1 VSKRTELVQ
10 AIQKAGTFQ
19 EQARLVAALDT
30 YDRMQREAAAEER
43 AWGTAGAIVEQTLTP
58 VSVHE
63 HHTAATDWLGEM
75 QTSATGYHQEVCA
88 QAGAWYDRV
97 DPMVKADREEFAQ
110 QALGM
115 ARRTAGVY
123 GEQAQAAA
131 QTFLDYVALLNKDAA
146 SGLPQVDQIRDP
158 KDNPSETPLP
168 LEVFD
173 TFGPPV
179 HPINEGVDGTE
190 DSYRAPL
197 MQEIEQ
203 KGNGMGTPEKPG
215 GHSTSMDESG
225 SYAEVPLGPPGQIP
239 TTASYHDGPSVA
251 IGYAMTMD
259 DYRAQQAAEA
269 EQRSRLGFNQAMKK
283 GAPFA
288 GYKDFEACVAANR
301 DKDDPEAYCGKIK
314 HQVEDGKK
322 EGASQ
327 LDQVQQRVDS
337 FENPKPTGLP
347 QDVMFPL
354 NPAFQGEE
362 NTEELPH
369 AENVAQAKR
378 RAYVA
383 QLLAKSPTEWSENDR
398 REVHAY
404 LTVSAGLTKQ
414 ADEFSQP
421 VHGPGDE
428 VPVSN
433 SADTTPHPA
442 GGSYDKGKAD
452 GQADRASGERPTF
465 SDASSAATDY
475 VKGYSEGY
483 SGGQETPVDNPD
495 VPMSMGGDNGQADL
509 DGEARN
515 TAQVAMASK
524 TAVKKLALKTSARFV
539 TDQAVSDP
547 DFVKGYGWASKWN
560 AKSSMVREG
569 SQAFEAGVYAG
580 ITDNPAQQKAWVAAH
595 REAAKKHQAP
605 ELMRRISLHEKVT
618 RRFAQLHDEA
628 LIRGFYLHAATSTDL
643 VTTGPGTSP
652 DPMGGTPINGPG
664 TPPPMEGGI
673 DPNRPGGP
681 AMYNGAPPY
690 GGGPVAPDPVVGQQQ
705 SSTPPVTDTNNPQD
719 AQMRQ
724 AAFRQLVQDNL
735 TALTSGGAK

>member
-1 VSKRTELVQ
+1 MSKRTELVQ

-58 VSVHE
+58 VRVHE

-75 QTSATGYHQEVCA
+75 ETTAVSYHQEVCA

-97 DPMVKADREEFAQ
+97 DPMVKADHEEFSQ

-131 QTFLDYVALLNKDAA
+131 QTFLDYVALLHKDSA
-146 SGLPQVDQIRDP
+146 SGLPQIDQISDP

-173 TFGPPV
+173 NFAPPV

-197 MQEIEQ
+197 IQEIEQ
-203 KGNGMGTPEKPG
+203 AGGGMGTPEKPG

-225 SYAEVPLGPPGQIP
+225 SYAEVPLGEPGKLP
-239 TTASYHDGPSVA
+239 THASYHDGPSVA

-259 DYRAQQAAEA
+259 EFRAQQAADA
-269 EQRSRLGFNQAMKK
+269 ERRSRLGFNQAKAEPK
-283 GAPFA
+283 
-288 GYKDFEACVAANR
+288 EA
-301 DKDDPEAYCGKIK
+301 
-314 HQVEDGKK
+314 
-322 EGASQ
+322 ASQ

-383 QLLAKSPTEWSENDR
+383 QLLAKNPTEWSDADR
-398 REVHAY
+398 REVEAY
-404 LTVSAGLTKQ
+404 LTVSAGLVKK
-414 ADEFSQP
+414 ADEFSAP

-452 GQADRASGERPTF
+452 GQSDRDAGERPTF

-483 SGGQETPVDNPD
+483 SGGQETAVDNPD
-495 VPMSMGGDNGQADL
+495 VPASMGGDSGQAENA
-509 DGEARN
+509 GEAQN
-515 TAQVAMASK
+515 AAQVAMASK
-524 TAVKKLALKTSARFV
+524 TAAKKLALKTSARFV
-539 TDQAVSDP
+539 TDQATNDP
-547 DFVKGYGWASKWN
+547 DFFKGYGWASKWN
-560 AKSSMVREG
+560 PKAAMVREG
-569 SQAFEAGVYAG
+569 NQAFEAGVYAG

-595 REAAKKHQAP
+595 RMAAKKYQAP
-605 ELMRRISLHEKVT
+605 ELMRRISLHNTVTQRYAKV
-618 RRFAQLHDEA
+618 HEEA
-628 LIRGFYLHAATSTDL
+628 LVHGFYLHAATTTDL
-643 VTTGPGTSP
+643 VTDGPGSSP

-664 TPPPMEGGI
+664 TPPPMAGGM
-673 DPNRPGGP
+673 DPARPGGP
-681 AMYNGAPPY
+681 APYQGAPPY
-690 GGGPVAPDPVVGQQQ
+690 GSGPVAPDPVVGQQQ
-705 SSTPPVTDTNNPQD
+705 SAAPVSDTNTPD
-719 AQMRQ
+719 AQARQ
-724 AAFRQLVQDNL
+724 AAFRQLVQANL